1 MTIETFEPQ
10 STFGRIMK
18 ERLAKKRKNSTQTT
32 TQTVQPANS
41 RLDEILAKSEKSTAS
56 KPKPQTQFKPAPAP
70 RPAAN
75 SKYIPD
81 SNAVDKFRGMHD
93 FFIENKLFLTDSY
106 DIKFKTH
113 KTHKVTSNGS
123 IKAIRSKESYNSQIL
138 LSLLTRVGYNLRG
151 TKHNNTMLCQGDPGL
166 GKTILAEYC
175 GQFVFHETP
184 DQIAD
189 STIQCHPQQTAETMV
204 AHYDLA
210 KLMRGEKQVHTSSWM
225 KNKEKI
231 IDEIQRLPDETIAI
245 ILQTID
251 SGKTKYGDDVIRAT
265 EGAITATM
273 NAPDGGSTP
282 IVPAANDRFQ
292 VSARYNSVNANFVT
306 AIIDQ
311 GMENK
316 VPLSVPKECYI
327 DNNTIQTARKEIKQ
341 ITFDKNA
348 VRKLVFYISQ
358 IDGCD
363 KAGDSLESKTKS
375 NAQYRKP
382 SEGLCVSCH
391 YSKKMCA
398 YFDNSVSMRATEA
411 VLTYAKGLAWLRK
424 KDEVNEEDISAI
436 LPYVLQHRAEITPT
450 AIEKKGVWENDRIA
464 FIKDTYKEAAK
475 KFVKYTNSIPE
486 FKTMLDDLDN
496 PHKLVYGQNKITK
509 ETAKRLEGYF
519 DTVIQKMDDVAAF
532 AYAGMLNFALE
543 NFDKNGNTN

>member
-1 MTIETFEPQ
+1 MSIDTFEPQ
-10 STFGRIMK
+10 STFGKMMK
-18 ERLAKKRKNSTQTT
+18 EKLAKRRNGTAQTITT
-32 TQTVQPANS
+32 TARPNPRLEQIVAKSGEHRTPAAPTPRPSQPA
-41 RLDEILAKSEKSTAS
+41 KSAVSQ
-56 KPKPQTQFKPAPAP
+56 P
-70 RPAAN
+70 
-75 SKYIPD
+75 YVPD
-81 SNAVDKFRGMHD
+81 SNAVDKFRAIHE
-93 FFIENKLFLTDSY
+93 FFIENKLFLTDAY
-106 DIKFKTH
+106 DIKFKKH

-123 IKAIRSKESYNSQIL
+123 ITAIRAKESYNSQIL
-138 LSLLTRVGYNLRG
+138 LSLLTHVGYNERG
-151 TKHNNTMLCQGDPGL
+151 TKHNNTMLSQGDPGL

-175 GQFVFHETP
+175 GQFVFHETA

-210 KLMRGEKQVHTSSWM
+210 KLMQGKKEVHTSSWM
-225 KNKEKI
+225 KNRAKI

-251 SGKTKYGDDVIRAT
+251 SGKTKYGDDVIRAS

-292 VSARYNSVNANFVT
+292 VSARYKTVNGNFVS

-311 GMENK
+311 GMNSNQ
-316 VPLSVPKECYI
+316 PLSVPRECYI
-327 DNNTIQTARKEIKQ
+327 DDNTILTARKEIRQ
-341 ITFDKNA
+341 VTFDKDA

-391 YSKKMCA
+391 YSKKPCA

-424 KDEVNEEDISAI
+424 KKEVQEEDVAAI

-450 AIEKKGVWENDRIA
+450 AIEKKGVWENDRIS
-464 FIKDTYKEAAK
+464 FIKDTYQEASK
-475 KFVKYTNSIPE
+475 QFIKYQNSIPE
-486 FKTMLDDLDN
+486 FKQMLDDLDN
-496 PHKLVYGQNKITK
+496 PHNLVYSKNKLTK
-509 ETAKRLEGYF
+509 ETATRLEGYF

-532 AYAGMLNFALE
+532 SYAGILNFALE
-543 NFDKNGNTN
+543 HFDKNGNTN